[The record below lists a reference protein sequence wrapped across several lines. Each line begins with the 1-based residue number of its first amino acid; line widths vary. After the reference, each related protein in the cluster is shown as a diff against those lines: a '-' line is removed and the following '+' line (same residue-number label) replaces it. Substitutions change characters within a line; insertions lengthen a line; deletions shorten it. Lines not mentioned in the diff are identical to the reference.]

1 LKIEIL
7 YENDNSFWNYDI
19 KMITIQE
26 VQQMKYNPV
35 EVMKPKLYKDV
46 FPYDEIPKIEFNNI
60 QLPMNLPED
69 IWITDTTFRDGQQSM
84 TSMNTEQMVRIYDYL
99 HEIDNESGIIKQT
112 EFFLYSQK
120 DRDAAEQCMNKD
132 YKFPEITSWI
142 RANKDDFKLVKS
154 MGIKETGILMS
165 CSDYHIFNKLNK
177 SRQEAM
183 KMYLDI
189 AYAALENGI
198 VPRCHFED
206 ITRADFYGFVVPL
219 AKNLMD
225 MMKESKLNVKIRAC
239 DTLGLGVSHVGVELP
254 RSVPAIIHGLR
265 YYGKVPSDSIEWH
278 GHNDYYQAV
287 TNSTTSWLYG
297 GASVNTTLF
306 GIGERVGNTPLEAM
320 IIEYAQIKGS
330 TKTMNLEVINEIEK
344 YFEKELNYEIP
355 PKTPFVGKEFNVT
368 KAGIHADGLLKD
380 EEIYNSFDTRKILGK
395 PPLVAINSY
404 SGISSIAYWINS
416 YFGLKNEEKIH
427 KNDERLIPIKNKIDE
442 EYDNGR
448 ATNISSEEM
457 EALSNTCVFNNNYNK
472 ERAM

>member
-1 LKIEIL
+1 
-7 YENDNSFWNYDI
+7 
-19 KMITIQE
+19 
-26 VQQMKYNPV
+26 MKYNPV

-46 FPYDEIPKIEFNNI
+46 FPYDEIPKLKFNNI
-60 QLPMNLPED
+60 QLPMSIPED

-84 TSMNTEQMVRIYDYL
+84 TSMNTEQMVKLYDYL
-99 HEIDNESGIIKQT
+99 HELDNESGIIRQT

-120 DRDAAEQCMNKD
+120 DRDAAEQCMEKG

-142 RANKDDFKLVKS
+142 RANKEDFNLVKS

-219 AKNLMD
+219 AKNLME
-225 MMKESKLNVKIRAC
+225 MMKESKINVKIRAC
-239 DTLGLGVSHVGVELP
+239 DTLGIGVSHVGVELP
-254 RSVPAIIHGLR
+254 RSVPAIIHGLK
-265 YYGKVPSDSIEWH
+265 YYGGVPSDSIEWH
-278 GHNDYYQAV
+278 GHNDYYATV

-320 IIEYAQIKGS
+320 IIEYAQIKGN
-330 TKTMNLEVINEIEK
+330 TKTMNLELINEIEK
-344 YFEKELNYEIP
+344 YFEKELSYEIP

-416 YFGLKNEEKIH
+416 YFGLKGDEKIH
-427 KNDERLIPIKNKIDE
+427 KNDDRLIPVKNKIDE

-448 ATNISSEEM
+448 TTNISSEEM
-457 EALSNTCVFNNNYNK
+457 ESLSNIYIFNNHFNNK
-472 ERAM
+472 ERAI

>member
-1 LKIEIL
+1 
-7 YENDNSFWNYDI
+7 
-19 KMITIQE
+19 
-26 VQQMKYNPV
+26 MKYNPV
-35 EVMKPKLYKDV
+35 EVIKPNLYKNI
-46 FPYDEIPKIEFNNI
+46 FPYDEIPKVKFNNI
-60 QLPMNLPED
+60 QLPMNIPQN
-69 IWITDTTFRDGQQSM
+69 IWITDTTLRDGQQSM
-84 TSMNTEQMVRIYDYL
+84 TNMHTEQMVRLFDYL
-99 HEIDNESGIIKQT
+99 HALDNESGIIKQT
-112 EFFLYSQK
+112 EFFLYTQK
-120 DRDAAEQCMNKD
+120 DRKAVETCMSKG

-142 RANKDDFKLVKS
+142 RANKEDFKLVKS

-183 KMYLDI
+183 KMYLEI

-219 AKNLMD
+219 AKNLMG
-225 MMKESKLNVKIRAC
+225 MMNESKINVKIRAC
-239 DTLGLGVSHVGVELP
+239 DTLGLGISYAGAELP

-265 YYGKVPSDSIEWH
+265 YYAGVPSESIEWH
-278 GHNDYYQAV
+278 GHNDYYATV

-297 GASVNTTLF
+297 GSSVNTTMF

-330 TKTMNLEVINEIEK
+330 TERMNLEVIKEIED
-344 YFEKELNYEIP
+344 YFERELNYSIP
-355 PKTPFVGKEFNVT
+355 AKTPFVGKEFNVT

-416 YFGLKNEEKIH
+416 YFGLKGSDKIQ
-427 KNDERLIPIKNKIDE
+427 KNDERLIPIKNKIDS
-442 EYDNGR
+442 EYENGR
-448 ATNISSEEM
+448 TANMKTEEM
-457 EALSNTCVFNNNYNK
+457 KILSNRYVFGNKYNEK
-472 ERAM
+472 AI

>member
-1 LKIEIL
+1 
-7 YENDNSFWNYDI
+7 
-19 KMITIQE
+19 
-26 VQQMKYNPV
+26 MKYNPV

-46 FPYDEIPKIEFNNI
+46 FPYDEIPKLKFNNI
-60 QLPMNLPED
+60 QLPMSIPED

-84 TSMNTEQMVRIYDYL
+84 TSMNTEQMVKLYDYL
-99 HEIDNESGIIKQT
+99 HELDNESGIIKQT

-120 DRDAAEQCMNKD
+120 DRDAAEQCMEKG

-142 RANKDDFKLVKS
+142 RANKEDFNLVKS

-219 AKNLMD
+219 AKNLMG
-225 MMKESKLNVKIRAC
+225 MMKESKINVKIRAC

-254 RSVPAIIHGLR
+254 RSVPAIIHGLK
-265 YYGKVPSDSIEWH
+265 YYGGVPSSSIEWH
-278 GHNDYYQAV
+278 GHNDYYGAV

-330 TKTMNLEVINEIEK
+330 TKTMNLELINEIEK

-416 YFGLKNEEKIH
+416 YFGLKGDEKIH
-427 KNDERLIPIKNKIDE
+427 KNDDRLIPVKNKIDE

-448 ATNISSEEM
+448 TTNISSEEM
-457 EALSNTCVFNNNYNK
+457 ESLSNIYIFNNHFNNK
-472 ERAM
+472 ERAI